1 MLQWRR
7 FITSL
12 YSTNVPNLEDSATEL
27 VIKGL
32 NYVLMTSL
40 LGLTDP
46 VCISLVGAALY
57 NVFKMPIKRVMMGFS
72 LPDFPRSIWPLL
84 RRAYRNKQDNK
95 SR

>member
-57 NVFKMPIKRVMMGFS
+57 NVFKMPIKRVMMGFFS
-72 LPDFPRSIWPLL
+72 SGFSAVHMAFITTSVQ
-84 RRAYRNKQDNK
+84 KQTG
-95 SR
+95 